1 MTPPCASPAPRIR
14 TVLRAG
20 RFRRGVLLALL
31 LLPACMSARPAGESP
46 EPLLEAPASAPA
58 GVDEAPTGTAGGAEG
73 DRASADGAEGVEP
86 VPAAATDRKLIRTGA
101 VSLTV
106 GTWDPFSEALG
117 EHVRTLGGFIGD
129 TDTRRSEREVVSSR
143 VTVRVPAERF
153 DALVAWVQRQGV
165 ATSVRIDVQD
175 VTDQWTDVEARLA
188 NARRLESR
196 MLELLASRAA
206 SLKDVI
212 EVERELARVRETIEQ
227 MEGRRRLLRDQIGLS
242 TLVLD
247 VTVTERWTPP
257 VDPSLAQRAR
267 GAFLASVE
275 GLGGLG
281 RGLVVLGAG
290 ALPWVAVLGG
300 MGWLFVRGVG
310 RALRGTGKRRGDPG

>member
-1 MTPPCASPAPRIR
+1 MTPPYTSPSPRIR
-14 TVLRAG
+14 TGLRAD
-20 RFRRGVLLALL
+20 RSHRGPLLALL
-31 LLPACMSARPAGESP
+31 LLPACMAARPAGEPP
-46 EPLLEAPASAPA
+46 EPHSEAPASAPV
-58 GVDEAPTGTAGGAEG
+58 GTGEEATGATGETGGDRTAAPGAEE
-73 DRASADGAEGVEP
+73 AGA
-86 VPAAATDRKLIRTGA
+86 VPAATDRKLIRTGA

-106 GTWDPFSEALG
+106 GTWDPFSEALA
-117 EHVRTLGGFIGD
+117 EQVRTLGGFIGD
-129 TDTRRSEREVVSSR
+129 SDTRRSEREVVSSR

-153 DALVAWVQRQGV
+153 EALVAWVQRQGV
-165 ATSVRIDVQD
+165 ATSVQIDVQD

-196 MLELLASRAA
+196 ILELLASRAA

-257 VDPSLAQRAR
+257 VDPSVAQRAK
-267 GAFLASVE
+267 GAFLASVQA
-275 GLGGLG
+275 LGGLG

-300 MGWLFVRGVG
+300 LGWLFVRGVG
-310 RALRGTGKRRGDPG
+310 RALRGPGRRRGDPG